1 MVYVHVLCNIYVVMF
16 EHAQCVVLECSGS
29 VRPCVEFC

>member
-1 MVYVHVLCNIYVVMF
+1 MIALHNTHVVTF